1 MILVAVSKVD
11 DDDDDDDFRPSQAKT
26 TTTSIPG
33 FCGCEDG

>member
-1 MILVAVSKVD
+1 MKNETNIYHD
-11 DDDDDDDFRPSQAKT
+11 DDDDDDVRPSQAKT